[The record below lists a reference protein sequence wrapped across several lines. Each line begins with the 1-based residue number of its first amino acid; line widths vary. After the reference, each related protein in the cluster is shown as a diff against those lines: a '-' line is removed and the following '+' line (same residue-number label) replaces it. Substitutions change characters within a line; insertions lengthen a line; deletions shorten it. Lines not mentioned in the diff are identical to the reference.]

1 MIAKIATVLS
11 LILSFSAA
19 QPTGYGA
26 PMTYGHPMTYAAPSY
41 SAPSYAAPSYDVSD
55 VVNSLFNHFVI

>member
-1 MIAKIATVLS
+1 MIAKLSIALLLLGV
-11 LILSFSAA
+11 SAA

-41 SAPSYAAPSYDVSD
+41 DAPSYDVSD
-55 VVNSLFNHFVI
+55 VVNLLESLSVESNFP